1 MIELISSL
9 YLKAGAMQAVPSLLA
24 MVGEA
29 LKADR
34 AWLSIDNGNS
44 YLRFAIPDNGE
55 SEPWPS
61 VPNAMAGK
69 GSAVYA
75 LLLQH
80 LPVGRPGRRA
90 APRSC
95 LAFYRTPGQGDF
107 TETDYD
113 IAAQLMPH
121 ISHAISLTLAQESE
135 RQRASALQC
144 ALGHADH
151 GTLLIDGRLQII
163 HASQHA
169 ESLLKRRLEPDDKP
183 FDHLPPSRRLLID
196 AALRHA
202 IELASPNTHSLS
214 VLIQD
219 DAPPLSICI
228 RPARTAS
235 SEMSHRLPHEL
246 MAVVLLRQNPSFDPV
261 ALPAMCPEH
270 LFALTP
276 AELRLCNA
284 LRRGISL
291 KACAR
296 EWGLSYDTL
305 RSQLKRIFL
314 KTGARRQAELVVAL
328 ESASALPV
336 KDKKIRIPQLGD

>member
-1 MIELISSL
+1 MIELISRL
-9 YLKAGAMQAVPSLLA
+9 YLKTGAMEAVPSLLT
-24 MVGEA
+24 MVSEV

-34 AWLSIDNGNS
+34 AWLSIDDGNG
-44 YLRFAIPDNGE
+44 YLRFAIPDSGE
-55 SEPWPS
+55 NEPWPS
-61 VPNAMAGK
+61 MPNTTPGK
-69 GSAVYA
+69 GTPLYG

-95 LAFYRTPGQGDF
+95 LAFCRPPGQGDF
-107 TETDYD
+107 TEADYD
-113 IAAQLMPH
+113 IAVQLMPH

-151 GTLLIDGRLQII
+151 GTLLIDGRQQII

-169 ESLLKRRLEPDDKP
+169 ESLLKRRLEPGDNP
-183 FDHLPPSRRLLID
+183 FDHLPQSRRLLMD

-202 IELASPNTHSLS
+202 IELASPDTHSLS
-214 VLIQD
+214 VHIED

-235 SEMSHRLPHEL
+235 SEIGHRLPHEL

-261 ALPAMCPEH
+261 KLPAICPEQ

-284 LRRGISL
+284 LRGGISL

-305 RSQLKRIFL
+305 RTQLKRIFL
-314 KTGARRQAELVVAL
+314 KTGARRQTELVVAL
-328 ESASALPV
+328 ESASSLPV
-336 KDKKIRIPQLGD
+336 KDRKIRIPQLGD

>member
-1 MIELISSL
+1 MIELISKL
-9 YLKAGAMQAVPSLLA
+9 YLKAGSMQALPLLLA
-24 MVGEA
+24 MVSEA

-34 AWLSIDNGNS
+34 AWLLIDEGNR
-44 YLRFAIPDNGE
+44 YLRFAIPDSGKD
-55 SEPWPS
+55 EPWPPM
-61 VPNAMAGK
+61 PNTTTGK
-69 GSAVYA
+69 GTPLYG
-75 LLLQH
+75 LLLQN
-80 LPVGRPGRRA
+80 LPVGRSGRRA

-95 LAFYRTPGQGDF
+95 LGFYRTPGQGDF

-121 ISHAISLTLAQESE
+121 ISHAISLTLAQDSE

-151 GTLLIDGRLQII
+151 GTLLIDGRQQII

-169 ESLLKRRLEPDDKP
+169 ESLLKRRLEPGDKP
-183 FDHLPPSRRLLID
+183 FDHLPPSRRLLMD
-196 AALRHA
+196 AALHHA
-202 IELASPNTHSLS
+202 IELASPDTHSFS
-214 VLIQD
+214 VLIED

-235 SEMSHRLPHEL
+235 SEIGRSLPHEL
-246 MAVVLLRQNPSFDPV
+246 MAVVLLRQNPSFDRIT
-261 ALPAMCPEH
+261 LPAICPEQ

-305 RSQLKRIFL
+305 RTQLKRIFL

-328 ESASALPV
+328 ESASSLPV
-336 KDKKIRIPQLGD
+336 KDRKIRIPQLGD